1 MIFKDYYRIL
11 ELETN
16 RVSIDEIKQT
26 YRELAKKY
34 HPDVNISNKFSEE
47 RFKDINEAYRVLSD
61 SSSKRKYDRM
71 WNNYVGNKKKKEFEE
86 SKRSSDSPVSDFFNM
101 FFGNIR
107 EEKEE
112 VLKKNKKPIIK
123 GENIETE
130 VDVSIEEAFYG
141 LSKKISLR
149 TVDGNMKTFSVKVP
163 SGIRDKEKIR
173 LIGQGKEGQNGGKN
187 GDLFIKINIKDNEK
201 FKLSGC
207 NLITNLYL
215 TPWEAALGTRVKIAS
230 IDDEVSLYIPEG
242 MQSGE
247 KLRIPQ
253 KGYKDGK
260 GGRGDL
266 VAEVKILVPKKLSEE
281 EKKLFEEMSKISKF
295 NPRNIANN
303 K

>member
-1 MIFKDYYRIL
+1 M
-11 ELETN
+11 
-16 RVSIDEIKQT
+16 
-26 YRELAKKY
+26 
-34 HPDVNISNKFSEE
+34 NIYN
-47 RFKDINEAYRVLSD
+47 L
-61 SSSKRKYDRM
+61 
-71 WNNYVGNKKKKEFEE
+71 
-86 SKRSSDSPVSDFFNM
+86 
-101 FFGNIR
+101 
-107 EEKEE
+107 EKEE

-141 LSKKISLR
+141 LNKKISLR

-187 GDLFIKINIKDNEK
+187 GGLFIKINIKDNEK

>member
-1 MIFKDYYRIL
+1 
-11 ELETN
+11 
-16 RVSIDEIKQT
+16 
-26 YRELAKKY
+26 
-34 HPDVNISNKFSEE
+34 
-47 RFKDINEAYRVLSD
+47 
-61 SSSKRKYDRM
+61 
-71 WNNYVGNKKKKEFEE
+71 
-86 SKRSSDSPVSDFFNM
+86 M

-107 EEKEE
+107 EDKNE
-112 VLKKNKKPIIK
+112 VQKKNKKPIIK

-130 VDVSIEEAFYG
+130 IDVSIEEAFYG

-149 TVDGNMKTFSVKVP
+149 TVDGKMKTFSVKVP

-201 FKLSGC
+201 FKLNGC

-215 TPWEAALGTRVKIAS
+215 TPWEAALGTRVKVAS
-230 IDDEVSLYIPEG
+230 IDDEVSIYIPEG

-247 KLRIPQ
+247 KIRIPQ

-266 VAEVKILVPKKLSEE
+266 VAEVKILVPKKLNEE
-281 EKKLFEEMSKISKF
+281 EKKLFEKMSEISKF
-295 NPRNIANN
+295 NPRNIQNN
-303 K
+303 KLNSSNYSKIRSIKPKIEKI

>member
-47 RFKDINEAYRVLSD
+47 RFKDINEAYKVLSN

-112 VLKKNKKPIIK
+112 EQKKNKKPIIK

-130 VDVSIEEAFYG
+130 IDVSIEEAFYG

-149 TVDGNMKTFSVKVP
+149 TVDGKMRTFSVKVP

-173 LIGQGKEGQNGGKN
+173 LIGQGKEGKNGGKN
-187 GDLFIKINIKDNEK
+187 GDLFIKINIKDNDK
-201 FKLSGC
+201 FKLKGC
-207 NLITNLYL
+207 NLITDLYL

-242 MQSGE
+242 MESGE
-247 KLRIPQ
+247 KVRIPQ

-266 VAEVKILVPKKLSEE
+266 VAEVKILVPKKLNED
-281 EKKLFEEMSKISKF
+281 EKKLFQEMSKISKF
-295 NPRNIANN
+295 NPRNISNN

>member
-112 VLKKNKKPIIK
+112 EQKKNKKPIIK

-130 VDVSIEEAFYG
+130 IDVSIEEAFYG

-149 TVDGNMKTFSVKVP
+149 TVDGKMRTFSVKVP

-173 LIGQGKEGQNGGKN
+173 LIGQGKEGKNGGKN

-201 FKLSGC
+201 FKLKGC
-207 NLITNLYL
+207 NLITDLYL

-242 MQSGE
+242 MESGE
-247 KLRIPQ
+247 KVRIPQ

-266 VAEVKILVPKKLSEE
+266 VAEVKILVPKKLNED
-281 EKKLFEEMSKISKF
+281 EKKLFQEMSKISKF
-295 NPRNIANN
+295 NPRNISNN

>member
-47 RFKDINEAYRVLSD
+47 RFKDINEAYKVLSN

-112 VLKKNKKPIIK
+112 EQKKNKKPIIK

-130 VDVSIEEAFYG
+130 IDVSIEEAFYG

-149 TVDGNMKTFSVKVP
+149 TVDGKMRTFSVKVP

-173 LIGQGKEGQNGGKN
+173 LIGQGKEGKNGGKN

-201 FKLSGC
+201 FKLKGC
-207 NLITNLYL
+207 NLITDLYL

-242 MQSGE
+242 MESGE
-247 KLRIPQ
+247 KVRIPQ

-266 VAEVKILVPKKLSEE
+266 VAEVKILVPKKLNED
-281 EKKLFEEMSKISKF
+281 EKKLFQEMSKISKF
-295 NPRNIANN
+295 NPRNISNN